1 MELPRKDYKRMGYF
15 TLILD
20 PKQFN
25 SVFSDLL
32 DNFLKIWDDVKVP
45 QSDKD
50 EIQQIFRNSLLY
62 EKRIN

>member
-32 DNFLKIWDDVKVP
+32 DNFLKISDDVKVP

-50 EIQQIFRNSLLY
+50 EI
-62 EKRIN
+62 